1 MTHRTIIGALSL
13 AIATLIP
20 FTALAIEFKHPEGPF
35 VPVHNCTCRF
45 EGTEVPLGQ
54 RRCIRTAQGPRSAM
68 CVLEQNVTSWRPSA
82 DECPQASLH
91 TPRS

>member
-1 MTHRTIIGALSL
+1 MPNRTPITSAL
-13 AIATLIP
+13 IAMAWAMPLS
-20 FTALAIEFKHPEGPF
+20 AHAIEFKHPEGPF

-54 RRCIRTAQGPRSAM
+54 SRCIRTAQGPRSAM

-82 DECPQASLH
+82 EACPQALH
-91 TPRS
+91 YTPRS